1 MDIQPSL
8 RNEDLILRPFTP
20 SDADRLQ
27 ELAGDVRIA
36 DTTAT
41 IPHPYPDGLAE
52 QWIADTGNKWNVGE
66 MAAFAITLVPGG
78 ELAGAI
84 SLMNIESGQAEL
96 GYWVGVPFWGRGIAT
111 CAARSVVEFGLEQ
124 LDLQRIHARCLSRNP
139 ASSKILLRAGFS
151 HTGTDA
157 TVCGY
162 QQREQSTEY
171 YELLAC

>member
-78 ELAGAI
+78 ELHSTKRCHTLTK
-84 SLMNIESGQAEL
+84 SLQ
-96 GYWVGVPFWGRGIAT
+96 T
-111 CAARSVVEFGLEQ
+111 
-124 LDLQRIHARCLSRNP
+124 
-139 ASSKILLRAGFS
+139 
-151 HTGTDA
+151 
-157 TVCGY
+157 
-162 QQREQSTEY
+162 
-171 YELLAC
+171 